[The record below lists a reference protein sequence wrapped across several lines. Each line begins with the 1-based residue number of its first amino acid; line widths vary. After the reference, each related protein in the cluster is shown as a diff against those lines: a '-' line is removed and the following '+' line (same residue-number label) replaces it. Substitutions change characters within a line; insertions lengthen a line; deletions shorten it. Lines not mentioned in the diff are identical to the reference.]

1 MTRTQEVEAVTPGYQ
16 FRVLL
21 GCDTRDGEV
30 IEATADTVEVGWA
43 PTESRARQKAREVTA
58 DV

>member
-1 MTRTQEVEAVTPGYQ
+1 MTRKEEIEEVTPGYQ

-30 IEATADTVEVGWA
+30 VEATADTIEVGWA
-43 PTESRARQKAREVTA
+43 PTESRARQKAQEV
-58 DV
+58 VEG